1 MKFVAKLALV
11 AAVGLALAGCNDKAK
26 QDLLKCQEEGQKI
39 TAELTTVKAE
49 LDAAKVA
56 ATDLQTKFDTLTQE
70 RDALL
75 AKVAEFEAA
84 AAAAAEADAAKPAPK
99 PAAKKP
105 AEPAKPAPITTS
117 TGVKP
122 PPVES
127 GSKGIFQKKK
137 Q

>member
-84 AAAAAEADAAKPAPK
+84 AAAAAVPAEPAKPAPK

-117 TGVKP
+117 TGVKAP
-122 PPVES
+122 TVAPKA
-127 GSKGIFQKKK
+127 KGKFQ
-137 Q
+137 

>member
-11 AAVGLALAGCNDKAK
+11 ASVGLALAGCNDKAK

-117 TGVKP
+117 TGVKAP
-122 PPVES
+122 TVAPKA
-127 GSKGIFQKKK
+127 KGKFQ
-137 Q
+137 